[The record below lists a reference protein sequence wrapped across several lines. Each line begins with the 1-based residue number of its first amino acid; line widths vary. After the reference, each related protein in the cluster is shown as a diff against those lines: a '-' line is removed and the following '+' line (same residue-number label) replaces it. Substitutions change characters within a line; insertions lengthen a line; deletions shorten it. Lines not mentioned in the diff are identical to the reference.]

1 MSGPQYSTISKG
13 SDSVPQAKKL
23 LLINQCQE
31 QDFEVVTLRD
41 DDILGTNYSL
51 GTSAADPI
59 HLPHN
64 LSKYQVKNSTYVKP
78 TLHHLDPPS
87 PDHHLSTSH
96 HLHTT
101 QPLSSLA
108 NHPLPW
114 LSDLRQH
121 RLDNP
126 SVSVSLVVDAASATT
141 EHAVPKCTLNK
152 RDMTGM
158 FEMSSPRGGKKEG
171 DSVVS
176 RNLVVG
182 RAGSM
187 PEGGAAKGKERSCKV
202 M

>member
-1 MSGPQYSTISKG
+1 MQ
-13 SDSVPQAKKL
+13 
-23 LLINQCQE
+23 
-31 QDFEVVTLRD
+31 
-41 DDILGTNYSL
+41 
-51 GTSAADPI
+51 
-59 HLPHN
+59 
-64 LSKYQVKNSTYVKP
+64 
-78 TLHHLDPPS
+78 HLDPPS
-87 PDHHLSTSH
+87 PDHHLSSTSQ